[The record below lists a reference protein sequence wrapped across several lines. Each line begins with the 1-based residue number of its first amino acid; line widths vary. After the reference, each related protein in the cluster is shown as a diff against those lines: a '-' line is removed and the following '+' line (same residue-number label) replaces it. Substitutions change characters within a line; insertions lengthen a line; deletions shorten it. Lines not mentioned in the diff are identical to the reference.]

1 MADTYQ
7 SIYPSEPLLR
17 SGDIVK
23 PTATE
28 LLSLE
33 YFESEPDAM
42 PTQTFEQ
49 HHILINLKD
58 EPHRVENWRDGQHR
72 DFIYRKNEIV
82 VTPAGV
88 ESGWRWYAKSKVI
101 VITLKPDKMEQFA
114 QNELGVLLTPTQ
126 LSSIPQFI
134 DEDLTEA
141 GVLLL
146 NALQSEGIGSAVMF
160 ESLAR
165 VFLVKLIQKYGLEQD
180 EEYAFTQSFT
190 AQHYKRV
197 LDYIADHFGQTIMLE
212 DLARQASLST
222 YHFSRLFKQT
232 IGQSPH
238 QFVMAYRIEQAKKM
252 LATPTSMIDIALRCG
267 FADQAHFSRVFK
279 KIEGQTPKA
288 WRNAQ

>member
-17 SGDIVK
+17 SGDIVR

-33 YFESEPDAM
+33 YFEAEPDTM
-42 PTQTFEQ
+42 PTQIYEQ

-58 EPHRVENWRDGQHR
+58 EPHRVENWRDDQHR

-114 QNELGVLLTPTQ
+114 QNELGVLLNPTQ

-165 VFLVKLIQKYGLEQD
+165 VFLVKLIQKYGLERD

-197 LDYIADHFGQTIMLE
+197 LDYIADNFGQTIMLE
-212 DLARQASLST
+212 DLAGQASLST

-238 QFVMAYRIEQAKKM
+238 QFVMTYRIEQAKKM

-279 KIEGQTPKA
+279 KFEGQTPKA
-288 WRNAQ
+288 WRKAQ

>member
-17 SGDIVK
+17 SGDIVR

-33 YFESEPDAM
+33 YFEAEPDTM
-42 PTQTFEQ
+42 PTQIYGQ

-58 EPHRVENWRDGQHR
+58 EPHRVENWRDDQHR
-72 DFIYRKNEIV
+72 DFIYRKNEVV

-165 VFLVKLIQKYGLEQD
+165 VFLVKLIQKYGLERD

-197 LDYIADHFGQTIMLE
+197 LDYIVDNFGQTIMLE
-212 DLARQASLST
+212 DLAGQASLST

-238 QFVMAYRIEQAKKM
+238 QFVMTYRIEQAKKM

-279 KIEGQTPKA
+279 KFEGQTPKA
-288 WRNAQ
+288 WRKAQ

>member
-1 MADTYQ
+1 MEISYQ
-7 SIYPSEPLLR
+7 SIYPSEPLVR
-17 SGDIVK
+17 SGDIVR
-23 PTATE
+23 PMAAE

-33 YFESEPDAM
+33 YFEAEPDSM
-42 PTQTFEQ
+42 PVQIFEQ

-82 VTPAGV
+82 VTPAGL
-88 ESGWRWYAKSKVI
+88 ESGWRWHAQSKAI
-101 VITLKPDKMEQFA
+101 VITLHPDKLEQFA
-114 QNELGVLLTPTQ
+114 QNELGILLTPTQ

-141 GVLLL
+141 GRLLL
-146 NALQSEGIGSAVMF
+146 NALQSNGIGSAVIF

-197 LDYIADHFGQTIMLE
+197 LDYIADHFGQTITLE
-212 DLARQASLST
+212 DLAAQASLST
-222 YHFSRLFKQT
+222 HHFSRLFKQT

-252 LATPTSMIDIALRCG
+252 LATTTTMIDIALRCG

-288 WRNAQ
+288 WRNTQ